1 MGWVRDVGIE
11 LDHLGVPLVQVRR
24 GQNLYTCR
32 CSEENITDI
41 SSDNALFMMVLC
53 YASYV
58 GTIVNIKPCV
68 VPCSCITI
76 LNSDLL

>member
-1 MGWVRDVGIE
+1 MKEHSISAVICDFSPLRVPVGWVRDVGIE

-41 SSDNALFMMVLC
+41 SSDNALFMMGPLLC
-53 YASYV
+53 LLCGY
-58 GTIVNIKPCV
+58 
-68 VPCSCITI
+68 
-76 LNSDLL
+76 NS